1 MWDWLSLEWF
11 TLAKLQAFSWAHPYY
26 LYGVLAIPVAFWLRN
41 AFHAGAFQQL
51 GVTFVDKDAP
61 RSWSVAFRYLFPL
74 TGFLALSCLL
84 IALARPQLINT
95 VTERDAEVVDIMLA
109 LDISDSMLEQDLPP
123 NRLSSAKSVAKKF
136 IGGRLQDRV
145 GLVVF
150 AGEAF
155 TLCPLTNDYELIY
168 NFLENVDHRMI
179 TVAGTA
185 VGSALAVCINR
196 LRESMTKSKV
206 VVVLS
211 DGDNTAGNLDPTTA
225 AKLAKAFG
233 IRVYTIAVGKPFMTR
248 TVRDSLGT
256 SKVVNSL
263 ADEAIL
269 KQIAAT
275 TNGQFYRATDN
286 TTLTHVFRQ
295 IDRLERVNV
304 KNRRYQEVKD
314 YYRIYL
320 NWAITFFLTLLF
332 LKVTFIANV
341 LED

>member
-41 AFHAGAFQQL
+41 AFQAGAFQQL

-123 NRLSSAKSVAKKF
+123 NRLSSAKSV
-136 IGGRLQDRV
+136 
-145 GLVVF
+145 
-150 AGEAF
+150 AF